1 MSRTYKDSNRVKLK
15 RYYKDR
21 WETEHT
27 KFTYETSYR
36 GWAGYEVEDTGKTYT
51 MTKYLQKA
59 GVKPKKR
66 KEVDTTDHWM
76 STPSWWTKLCMI
88 KPERRNA
95 HLIEKA
101 ALKTADIED
110 VDFPDLG
117 RKPHIY
123 YW

>member
-27 KFTYETSYR
+27 KYE
-36 GWAGYEVEDTGKTYT
+36 YESE
-51 MTKYLQKA
+51 KYLWPDFNVSVGLTTRIKYLKKP
-59 GVKPKKR
+59 GVLTKKR

-76 STPSWWTKLCMI
+76 TTPGWWIRLTMNR
-88 KPERRNA
+88 PERREH
-95 HLIEKA
+95 HLLEKKV
-101 ALKTADIED
+101 LREIDIED